1 MDERD
6 DRTANDIMKAAQLAA
21 ALEVSGYPKPG
32 NVHRTAD
39 FPDTTFEQFI
49 AGAIA
54 LGPAIKNAA
63 LKGIMAGRQDVP
75 LHQIGVGKYV
85 KQAVLDVNS
94 WHHGGNTHLGI
105 SLLFAPLAAAAGL
118 TSTAREMI
126 AVEAL
131 RGDVRRVME
140 ATTAQDAADAYDAIR
155 AASSAALGHVN
166 GREAPDLADAKAR
179 EKIVQRRLSLYD
191 VMKTAASWDNIAYEW
206 ATGME
211 ITFETGYTA
220 FMANF
225 RATRN
230 VNLAT
235 THTLLS
241 ILAKYPDTFIAR
253 KIGVKNTAE
262 IRDAV
267 QVGLVHARE
276 VSERA
281 ATILQLGGLGTPEGT
296 QALNAFDRELR
307 SHGNEL
313 NPGTSADLT
322 AASLMIAVLSGF
334 RP

>member
-1 MDERD
+1 VDERD
-6 DRTANDIMKAAQLAA
+6 DRTADNIMRAAQLAA

-39 FPDTTFEQFI
+39 FADTTFEQFI

-63 LKGIMAGRQDVP
+63 LRGVVVGRQDRP
-75 LHQIGVGKYV
+75 LHQIGVGRYI
-85 KQAVLDVNS
+85 KQAVVDVNS

-105 SLLFAPLAAAAGL
+105 SLLFVPLAAAAGIG
-118 TSTAREMI
+118 STTRETTAMDT
-126 AVEAL
+126 L

-140 ATTAQDAADAYDAIR
+140 ATTAQDASDAYDAIH
-155 AASSAALGHVN
+155 AASSAALGQID
-166 GREAPDLADAKAR
+166 GLEAPDLADAKAR
-179 EKIVQRRLSLYD
+179 EKIVHRRLSLFD
-191 VMKTAASWDNIAYEW
+191 VMKTAAGWDNIAYEW

-211 ITFETGYTA
+211 IAFETGYPT
-220 FMANF
+220 FMTNF

-235 THTLLS
+235 THTLLT
-241 ILAKYPDTFIAR
+241 ILARYPDTFIAR
-253 KIGVKNTAE
+253 KLGVKETAE
-262 IRDAV
+262 IREAV
-267 QVGLVHARE
+267 RIGLVRSRE

-281 ATILQLGGLGTPEGT
+281 ATILNLGGLGTAEGT
-296 QALNAFDRELR
+296 RALNAFDRDLR

-313 NPGTSADLT
+313 NPGTTADLT
-322 AASLMIAVLSGF
+322 ATSLMIAVLSGF

>member
-6 DRTANDIMKAAQLAA
+6 DRTADDIMRAAQLAA

-39 FPDTTFEQFI
+39 FEDTTFEQFI

-54 LGPAIKNAA
+54 LGPAIKRAA
-63 LKGIMAGRQDVP
+63 VRGIAIGRQNRP
-75 LHQIGVGKYV
+75 LHEIGIGRYI
-85 KQAVLDVNS
+85 KQAVVDVNR

-105 SLLFAPLAAAAGL
+105 SLLFVPLATAMGIA
-118 TSTAREMI
+118 STARETV
-126 AVEAL
+126 AAEAL
-131 RGDVRRVME
+131 RDDVRRIME

-155 AASSAALGHVN
+155 AASSAALGEVD
-166 GREAPDLADAKAR
+166 GREAPDLADEKAR
-179 EKIVQRRLSLYD
+179 DTLVHRNLSLFD

-211 ITFETGYTA
+211 IAFETGYPA
-220 FMANF
+220 FTTSF
-225 RATRN
+225 RASRS

-235 THTLLS
+235 THTLLT
-241 ILAKYPDTFIAR
+241 ILARYPDTFIAR
-253 KIGVKNTAE
+253 KIGVKETPE
-262 IRDAV
+262 IHEAV
-267 QVGLVHARE
+267 RIGLVRARE

-281 ATILQLGGLGTPEGT
+281 ETVLRLGGLGTEAGT
-296 QALNAFDRELR
+296 RALHAFDRELR
-307 SHGNEL
+307 SQGNEL
-313 NPGTSADLT
+313 NPGTTADLT

>member
-1 MDERD
+1 MDESD
-6 DRTANDIMKAAQLAA
+6 ERTADDIMRAAQLAA

-39 FPDTTFEQFI
+39 FIDTTFEQFI

-63 LKGIMAGRQDVP
+63 LKGIMAGRGDVP
-75 LHQIGVGKYV
+75 LHQIEVGKHV
-85 KQAVLDVNS
+85 KRAVLDVNS

-105 SLLFAPLAAAAGL
+105 SLLFVPLAAAAGL
-118 TSTAREMI
+118 ASTARETI
-126 AVEAL
+126 TVDAL
-131 RGDVRRVME
+131 RGDVRSVME
-140 ATTAQDAADAYDAIR
+140 ATTAQDASDAYDAIR
-155 AASSAALGHVN
+155 ATSSAALGHVN
-166 GREAPDLADAKAR
+166 GREAPDLADANAR
-179 EKIVQRRLSLYD
+179 ETIVQRRLSLHD

-211 ITFETGYTA
+211 ISFETGYTT

-225 RATRN
+225 DETRN
-230 VNLAT
+230 VNTAT
-235 THTLLS
+235 THTLLT
-241 ILAKYPDTFIAR
+241 ILARYPDTFIAR
-253 KIGVKNTAE
+253 KVGVKQTAE
-262 IRDAV
+262 IREAV
-267 QVGLVHARE
+267 QIGLVRSRQ

-281 ATILQLGGLGTPEGT
+281 VKILQLGGLGTAEGT
-296 QALNAFDRELR
+296 RALGIFDKELR

-313 NPGTSADLT
+313 NPGTTADLT